1 MPEDHPHGEATRPR
15 VAPSAGRAPPAGWFS
30 RLDRAALQAVFLGII
45 AGVMTLA
52 ALDAASLIAIPTV
65 LAILCAIALA
75 PAVRRLERSGAPA
88 SLCAALVVGGLL
100 LGAATT
106 VYALAP
112 SAEAWKKGLR

>member
-1 MPEDHPHGEATRPR
+1 MPEDHPHHEVTRPR
-15 VAPSAGRAPPAGWFS
+15 VAPSAGGAAPAGWFS
-30 RLDRAALQAVFLGII
+30 RLDRGALQTVFLGII
-45 AGVMTLA
+45 ACVMTVA

-75 PAVRRLERSGAPA
+75 PAVRRLERTGAPA
-88 SLCAALVVGGLL
+88 SLCAALVVAGLL

-112 SAEAWKKGLR
+112 SA